1 MTHLTR
7 TLLLSAA
14 LLLSGCAALD
24 PHAVLTRRIATPADS
39 SGAAAATALD
49 AATRTA
55 AFEFVWRTVDER
67 YYDPRMNGVDW
78 KAVAAKWRAQ
88 VLQAPDDDA
97 FWDRL
102 DRMAGELRDVH
113 TRVVSP
119 KRARLA
125 ERFQSVSLGFAFR
138 PLADALVVTSVN
150 GESDAWWAGVRPGMV
165 LTEVAGESAQS
176 VYARLREQARDG
188 STEQQRHNLAA
199 TRLLAGEPDSS
210 ARLAFA
216 RSDGTRLE
224 ATLRRTVLANP
235 PRVTHRRLPEGP
247 GYIRLT
253 AWNPSLQGRMLEAL
267 AALKDAPSLVIDLR
281 GNGGGSGGMV
291 RQVAQPFFE
300 GEVKAG
306 RALTRTGKPI
316 TLAFELVELVKL
328 EPALQG
334 SGLYKGPV
342 AILVDAGSASAS
354 EMFAG
359 LMQSLQRATVVGQV
373 SCGCLLAYM
382 GYANVPGGGKLAYS
396 EVGFV
401 LPDGRRIEGTGVVP
415 DLQVPVAL
423 EDLRLNRD
431 RVLEVAVGHLLRA
444 GMPAAAATATRS
456 GPAAPSLDTAASPNP
471 PAAPR

>member
-1 MTHLTR
+1 MSRLLR
-7 TLLLSAA
+7 TLGLCAV
-14 LLLSGCAALD
+14 LLLAGCAALD
-24 PHAVLTRRIATPADS
+24 PHAVISRRLPAPADAS
-39 SGAAAATALD
+39 AAAANAPAPLD
-49 AATRTA
+49 AAAREA
-55 AFEFVWRTVDER
+55 AFEFVWRTVDQR
-67 YYDPRMNGVDW
+67 YYDPKMNGVDW
-78 KAVAAKWRAQ
+78 QAVGARWRAR
-88 VLQAPDDDA
+88 VLEAPDDDA

-119 KRARLA
+119 KRARLL

-138 PLADALVVTSVN
+138 PLADALVVTGVN
-150 GESDAWWAGVRPGMV
+150 GESDAWWAGVRPGMT
-165 LTEVAGESAQS
+165 LTEVDGEPAQA
-176 VYARLREQARDG
+176 VYARLRAEARDG
-188 STEQQRHNLAA
+188 STEQQRHALAA
-199 TRLLAGEPDSS
+199 TRLLAGEPDST

-224 ATLRRTVLANP
+224 ATLRRTALASP

-253 AWNPSLQGRMLEAL
+253 AWNPSLQGRMLEAVS
-267 AALKDAPSLVIDLR
+267 ALKDAPSLVIDLR

-306 RALTRTGKPI
+306 RALTRTGKPV
-316 TLAFELVELVKL
+316 TLAFELVELVAL
-328 EPALQG
+328 EPTVKG

-359 LMQSLQRATVVGQV
+359 LMQSLRRATVVGQV
-373 SCGCLLAYM
+373 SCGCLLAYL
-382 GYANVPGGGKLAYS
+382 GYASVPGGGKLAYS

-401 LPDGRRIEGTGVVP
+401 MPDGRRIEGTGVVP
-415 DLQVPVAL
+415 DLQVPVTVD
-423 EDLRLNRD
+423 DLRLNRD
-431 RVLEVAVGHLLRA
+431 RVLEEAVAHLLRA
-444 GMPAAAATATRS
+444 RPSATA
-456 GPAAPSLDTAASPNP
+456 
-471 PAAPR
+471 PR